1 MPCLDEGI
9 AIEFLRRLSLPD
21 SDPESI
27 NLFEVANMY
36 SKDRREFFLNTFE
49 PFIKDKH
56 KLAKKAFDA
65 NWFLEEKILIHGK
78 RDGAVKWVGES
89 LLPKRVKKDLFEKL
103 TSDKFKKMLN
113 PVSERVFLYDLAEH
127 SLGTAVTVQ
136 ESREIFRLAKEVVN
150 KREEMMD
157 SPRRKWEEGEQATD
171 IELAYGYSV
180 NNFRNFM
187 AKAFKDAEKLRFV
200 ERFYPKNIGRGIIEP
215 VFSIA
220 KTMKATWDMSYLF
233 RQGLKTF
240 WSNPNIWFQ
249 NAIKS
254 FKDVFDV
261 MGGKNVMEQINAE
274 IFSHPLY
281 EDMVRDRLAIG
292 TVEEEMVGSPFIERV
307 PLIGKLQQM
316 SDTAY
321 TGLAYR
327 SRVALYEY
335 YTKLGRSLG
344 HTETVGLGIGKVINA
359 MTGRG
364 TLGAMERAGDAINI
378 ALFSPRLLAGN
389 VQFLLAHQF
398 DSEVKRFMKGEA
410 AKNLIKNIV
419 GMAVTAGIASAFMPG
434 SVEDD
439 PASADFGKIRVGDTR
454 FDYTGGMGGLA
465 VLAYRLLVAKRFKSS
480 TTGISKPIS
489 SFEFGTQSEMDY
501 IYDFFENKM
510 SPGFSMVKDILT
522 GRTYEGDKTSLG
534 SVAKG
539 LFVPIIVEQALEKGD
554 SVEQADALLALIA
567 EGLGISVTTYS
578 FASEKWNTKDTI
590 EMRQFANRFGNE
602 ELEKANKMYNYL
614 LNDWFSKVRG
624 LTLYRNLDDETKK
637 KLIDKQKSETKK
649 RIFALYGFK
658 KITTPKENVTDILN
672 KLLNF

>member
-9 AIEFLRRLSLPD
+9 AIEFLRRIALPD
-21 SDPESI
+21 GDPESI
-27 NLFEVANMY
+27 NLSQVAEMY
-36 SKDRREFFLNTFE
+36 SKDRREFFLKTFE
-49 PFIKDKH
+49 PFIVDKQ
-56 KLAKKAFDA
+56 KLAEKAFDA
-65 NWFLEEKILIHGK
+65 NWFFEQKLLLKNKEQLIKSWIKDSLFPAKVK
-78 RDGAVKWVGES
+78 RD
-89 LLPKRVKKDLFEKL
+89 LFTKL
-103 TSDKFKKMLN
+103 TSDKFNKLLN
-113 PVSERVFLYDLAEH
+113 PITERAFLYDFAEH
-127 SLGTAVTVQ
+127 ALGTAVTVD
-136 ESREIFRLAKEVVN
+136 EAREIFKLAKEVVN
-150 KREEMMD
+150 KREEMLAN
-157 SPRRKWEEGEQATD
+157 PRRNWEAGEGATD
-171 IELAYGYSV
+171 TELAYGYSV

-187 AKAFKDAEKLRFV
+187 AKSFKDAEKLRFI
-200 ERFYPKNIGRGIIEP
+200 ERFYPKNIGKGIIEP

-233 RQGLKTF
+233 RQGMKTF
-240 WSNPNIWFQ
+240 WSNPNLWFQ

-254 FKDVFDV
+254 FKDVIAV
-261 MGGKNVMEQINAE
+261 AGNKNVMEEINVE

-281 EDMVRDRLAIG
+281 DDMVRDKLAIG
-292 TVEEEMVGSPFIERV
+292 TVEEEMVGSPFIEKV
-307 PLIGKLQQM
+307 PIIGKLQKM

-327 SRVALYEY
+327 SRVSLYEY
-335 YTKLGRSLG
+335 YTKMARELG

-364 TLGAMERAGDAINI
+364 TLGALERAGDAVNI

-389 VQFLLAHQF
+389 MQFLVAHQL
-398 DSEVKRFMKGEA
+398 DSDVSRFMKKEA
-410 AKNLIKNIV
+410 AKNLLKNIV
-419 GMAVTAGIASAFMPG
+419 GMAATAAIASAFMPG

-465 VLAYRLLVAKRFKSS
+465 VLAYRLFSKRFKSS

-489 SFEFGTQSEMDY
+489 SFEFGAQSEMDY

-510 SPGFSMVKDILT
+510 SPGFSVIKDILT
-522 GRTYEGDKTSLG
+522 GRTYEGDRTSIQ